1 MLPLI
6 LILLSALFSSY
17 ETAIVYY
24 PSYKIR
30 DKIVR
35 KLKEDL
41 DKTLIAIL
49 IANNFVNVLISVLV
63 TDYLVNQ
70 LGFLGI
76 LPATI
81 IVTILI
87 ITFGEIIPKYLA
99 LARPELILKFA
110 PLIYLVKLIFYPLV
124 LFYHKLASLFGK
136 ANNKLSKTEI
146 INIIDEAIKKRY
158 LQELEGRMVKKLLTL
173 LDMPVNVVKK
183 PLSDYKLVS
192 HPTNES
198 FALIYKGDEENIV
211 GYIRDNQIL
220 KPLYVPQNITIK
232 TLLEKMVKSQ
242 KDLAIVVNEYGDA
255 IGVIELDAL
264 LRDLLSLPDYNI
276 DAMKEHRYI
285 IVDGDENVNDIND
298 KYNLNLPLPKNYST
312 IAGLILE
319 KTHRI
324 PKKGEKIRI
333 NNYVLEILD
342 SDDKKINKVKI
353 YI

>member
-1 MLPLI
+1 MLL
-6 LILLSALFSSY
+6 
-17 ETAIVYY
+17 
-24 PSYKIR
+24 
-30 DKIVR
+30 
-35 KLKEDL
+35 
-41 DKTLIAIL
+41 
-49 IANNFVNVLISVLV
+49 
-63 TDYLVNQ
+63 
-70 LGFLGI
+70 
-76 LPATI
+76 
-81 IVTILI
+81 
-87 ITFGEIIPKYLA
+87 
-99 LARPELILKFA
+99 
-110 PLIYLVKLIFYPLV
+110 
-124 LFYHKLASLFGK
+124 
-136 ANNKLSKTEI
+136 
-146 INIIDEAIKKRY
+146 
-158 LQELEGRMVKKLLTL
+158 
-173 LDMPVNVVKK
+173 KK